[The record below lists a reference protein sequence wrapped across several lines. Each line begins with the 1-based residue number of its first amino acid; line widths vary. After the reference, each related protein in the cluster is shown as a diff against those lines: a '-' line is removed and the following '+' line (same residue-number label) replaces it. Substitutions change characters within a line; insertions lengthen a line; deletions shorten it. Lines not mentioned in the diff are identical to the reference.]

1 MLDILTGAPLILH
14 LPSAAFLS
22 WGLCFPVFWKP
33 FSHSLIIL
41 WQYARMGG
49 VNAWSFFLGHFSGN
63 PRDSYE
69 CFLHHNWP
77 TWGPL

>member
-41 WQYARMGG
+41 WQYARTGG
-49 VNAWSFFLGHFSGN
+49 VNA
-63 PRDSYE
+63 
-69 CFLHHNWP
+69 
-77 TWGPL
+77 